1 VIGHVRGGDAAS
13 RGGVDGADAW
23 EQGQRPSLR
32 GTGGG
37 HGGVGL
43 GCVQGS
49 RGDQCETGETG
60 KEGSEEIHK

>member
-1 VIGHVRGGDAAS
+1 MLRLGAESTVPMRGSKGSALAY
-13 RGGVDGADAW
+13 A
-23 EQGQRPSLR
+23 EQGAVM
-32 GTGGG
+32 
-37 HGGVGL
+37 VGL